1 MELPSLQIRSVRAR
15 AVNAPIITPLIT
27 SRGSVD
33 VAPLLLVDVE
43 TEEGVTGH
51 GYAFCYM
58 DLAAPFLVSVIERID
73 EMVRGEAA
81 DPRFLYKSL
90 RGRFTLVGTEGSLG
104 MALSAFDIACW
115 DACAKAAG
123 LPLYKLLGSNRNTIP
138 AYNSK
143 GLSLKE
149 PAELADEAL
158 ALLGEGFKAV
168 KLRLGRRDVMAD
180 REAAKVVREAV
191 PAGTVVMVDYNQA
204 LTPEDMIGRLA
215 LLEEFDPA
223 WIEEP
228 VRHDDFLGCAR
239 IKAASRIPIQL
250 GENFNSPAV
259 MAAAIHIEACD
270 YAMPDIGRIGGVSG
284 WLEAARIADAADM
297 AMSSH
302 LYPEVSVHV
311 LAATPTCH
319 YLEYVDWAEPVLQTP
334 ITIKDGQAII
344 PDTPGLGLEWD
355 EEAVARYRLD

>member
-215 LLEEFDPA
+215 LLEKFDP
-223 WIEEP
+223 P
-228 VRHDDFLGCAR
+228 GSKSRCAMTISLVVHASKR
-239 IKAASRIPIQL
+239 PRGSRSNSVKTSTALPSWPQRSISRRAIMRCLISGVSAAS
-250 GENFNSPAV
+250 PAGSRRR
-259 MAAAIHIEACD
+259 ALP
-270 YAMPDIGRIGGVSG
+270 MP
-284 WLEAARIADAADM
+284 
-297 AMSSH
+297 
-302 LYPEVSVHV
+302 
-311 LAATPTCH
+311 
-319 YLEYVDWAEPVLQTP
+319 QT
-334 ITIKDGQAII
+334 
-344 PDTPGLGLEWD
+344 W
-355 EEAVARYRLD
+355 RCRLIYTRR